1 MAVFNENLQNSEV
14 VVEKIL
20 SAYVRVRFFLY
31 IESLNTLSQ
40 NSMNI
45 SIKSKPVTV
54 GANATQVS
62 GPENVQ
68 QKPDTVHTV
77 QCTRCIRSSRDRL
90 GFYAEI
96 KILFG
101 TVYTR
106 T

>member
-1 MAVFNENLQNSEV
+1 
-14 VVEKIL
+14 
-20 SAYVRVRFFLY
+20 
-31 IESLNTLSQ
+31 
-40 NSMNI
+40 MNI
-45 SIKSKPVTV
+45 SIKTKPVTV

-77 QCTRCIRSSRDRL
+77 RVQCSRCIRSSRDRL